1 MRPQRKKLLVATVGV
16 AAINYLACQTS
27 DLFTSGNLVSPRR
40 DATPDAFISSGNL
53 VAPIDAGADA
63 PTDADLDAN
72 PEAGDADLDGALEAG
87 DAESDADAEAGP

>member
-40 DATPDAFISSGNL
+40 DAADAFISSGNL
-53 VAPIDAGADA
+53 VAPVDAGPDA